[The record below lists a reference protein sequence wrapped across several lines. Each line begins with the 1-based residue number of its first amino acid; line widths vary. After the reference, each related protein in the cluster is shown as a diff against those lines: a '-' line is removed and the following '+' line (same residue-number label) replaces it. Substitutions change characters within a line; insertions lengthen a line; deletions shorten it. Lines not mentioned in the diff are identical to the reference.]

1 MERDVMLRVDT
12 TVLFGSSSKNAVS
25 EYNDAAEGPEG
36 WIQDASIAVPLMTER
51 ENEDGGVR
59 AVKMCV
65 E

>member
-1 MERDVMLRVDT
+1 MF
-12 TVLFGSSSKNAVS
+12 TVNTMVLLGSSSKNADS
-25 EYNDAAEGPEG
+25 EYNDAAEEPEG
-36 WIQDASIAVPLMTER
+36 WIQDASIAVPLMTET